1 MKNENIQLVLLC
13 PVYEVQLN
21 ESFIVSKSYI
31 NEKWEVKEK
40 KKKKKEANMF
50 RVKRT
55 VVTAAK

>member
-40 KKKKKEANMF
+40 KKKKEANMF